1 MGNQSMEKLPTL
13 LTVKEAAQIAR
24 KGNNFVYWGVRD
36 GLIPSIRL
44 GKTIRIPRDKYLAY
58 LNGDLIQA

>member
-1 MGNQSMEKLPTL
+1 MENQSVEKLPTL